1 MAIRNTGNT
10 LIGLFAWPV
19 SRVTGILVVLVA
31 SLLMSQQFAY
41 AHVSNLSVLP
51 QTSAGDW
58 PTYMKDAGHS
68 GFNASETILNVNTV
82 PDLKIHWQYHVGAR
96 ISSQPVVAN
105 GVVYWGSWDGYEHA
119 TNLNGQ
125 QLWQTFVGQTQGKC
139 AFSSAGV
146 TGSSTVT
153 SIVIG
158 GTATTVV
165 IVNGGDAHVYA
176 LRASNGSIL
185 WSTAVGISPDYMLW
199 AGTVV
204 YNGDVYTGVA
214 SYGDC
219 PLITGK
225 VVQLDASTG
234 NILHSFSTVPTP
246 CRGASVWMVPTID
259 IADQTLYISTG
270 NKGDCRVPETLSFAL
285 IKLSAIDLSFI
296 DSWQLPL
303 ADQRGDNDFGNT
315 PTLFTATINGQQ
327 REMIGVVNK
336 DGVYYAFDRSHISA
350 GPIWQFDLSSAPNN
364 IASSA
369 WDGNTLYTA
378 STLTT
383 INGKTCK
390 GSVRAQNPATGAV
403 KWAYCAPG
411 KIIASLAAIPGVV
424 FAGSNNQLI
433 ALNAATGAQLFS
445 YTDTSKQSIFWGCCT
460 VANGIVYAGNQA
472 GNLYAFGL

>member
-1 MAIRNTGNT
+1 M
-10 LIGLFAWPV
+10 LIAGLLIP
-19 SRVTGILVVLVA
+19 
-31 SLLMSQQFAY
+31 QQLIY
-41 AHVSNLSVLP
+41 AHVSSLSVLS
-51 QTSAGDW
+51 QNAGDW
-58 PTYMKDAGHS
+58 PTYMKDVGHS
-68 GFNASETILNVNTV
+68 GFNANETILNVNTV

-125 QLWQTFVGQTQGKC
+125 QLWQTFVGQTLGKC
-139 AFSSAGV
+139 SFSSAGV

-153 SIVIG
+153 SIVING
-158 GTATTVV
+158 IATTVV

-176 LRASNGSIL
+176 LRASDGSIL
-185 WSTAVGISPDYMLW
+185 WHTAVGISPDYMLW

-204 YNGDVYTGVA
+204 YNGDVYVGVA

-246 CRGASVWMVPTID
+246 CHGASVWMVPTID
-259 IADQTLYISTG
+259 VADQTLYISTG
-270 NKGDCRVPETLSFAL
+270 NRGSCRVPETLSFAL
-285 IKLSAIDLSFI
+285 IKLSALDLSFI

-303 ADQRGDNDFGNT
+303 ADQGGDNDFGNT

-350 GPIWQFDLSSAPNN
+350 GPIWQFDLSSATNN

-369 WDGNTLYTA
+369 WDGHTLYTA
-378 STLTT
+378 GTLTT

-390 GSVRAQNPATGAV
+390 GSVRAQDPATGAV

-411 KIIASLAAIPGVV
+411 KIIASLAAVPGVV
-424 FAGSNNQLI
+424 FAGANNQLI